1 MEKRWRYCELES
13 GWKDGWMGHWKKVK
27 RWMDKVKDGCG
38 FRTDGWLDGW
48 MTGVKAHLIDR

>member
-1 MEKRWRYCELES
+1 MES